1 MLKFLRFTTTPI
13 AWLSVIAYLFVII
26 PWKDGKAI
34 AYSYANGLLIA
45 EKEEEDEHSQV

>member
-13 AWLSVIAYLFVII
+13 AWLSIIAYLFVII

-34 AYSYANGLLIA
+34 AYSYAAGLLVA
-45 EKEEEDEHSQV
+45 EEEEDEHSQV